1 MLRLSFLLL
10 LSAAAWDVTPS
21 MAQLR
26 GTIHVGVTGSTFR
39 GGALQDASPI
49 YRLTGG
55 AGVRYIYPSGLELES
70 GLDYAVKGASLKGT
84 FEDIPITGT
93 SEITYLSVPFLIGYR
108 WDAIGR
114 MRPRLVAGPSLGYKT
129 DARISYRAVGS
140 DLEQS
145 TTDDGIG
152 QRDLGWIVGVD
163 VDMPL
168 GGEVLFSG
176 IRLTLGQSNARTVKP
191 DVLNTT
197 VAWVAGIVF

>member
-1 MLRLSFLLL
+1 
-10 LSAAAWDVTPS
+10 
-21 MAQLR
+21 
-26 GTIHVGVTGSTFR
+26 
-39 GGALQDASPI
+39 
-49 YRLTGG
+49 
-55 AGVRYIYPSGLELES
+55 
-70 GLDYAVKGASLKGT
+70 
-84 FEDIPITGT
+84 
-93 SEITYLSVPFLIGYR
+93 
-108 WDAIGR
+108 

-163 VDMPL
+163 VDIPL